1 MTRPTWDQ
9 HWMNMAIGAAE
20 MGTCPRAQVDAEI
33 IAMLNTEGVTSAW
46 YN

>member
-20 MGTCPRAQVDAEI
+20 MGTCPRARKIKDVLI
-33 IAMLNTEGVTSAW
+33 IMEE
-46 YN
+46 